1 MSSCDDDWE
10 QFLLSDDIENDDD
23 PQINKAK
30 TNGKDEI
37 IPKCSDIYI
46 STKTM
51 ISYLNC
57 NIDLNDNFWKI
68 LFS

>member
-30 TNGKDEI
+30 TKKG
-37 IPKCSDIYI
+37 
-46 STKTM
+46 
-51 ISYLNC
+51 
-57 NIDLNDNFWKI
+57 
-68 LFS
+68 